1 MAVIDQERL
10 RTAVIGCGLVGTRR
24 AAETSL
30 HSRTRLLL
38 CIDTSHAPARA
49 TAERF
54 GAAWST
60 DWHIAVEDERID
72 VIVICTPN
80 AFAYDIAVAALERG
94 KHVLVEKPMGCNLA
108 QAQALAAIASR
119 SPGRFKVGFNHRYH
133 PAISAAYDLVRQDA
147 IGELISMRVRYGHGG
162 RPGYEREWRCDPN
175 ISGGGELIDQG
186 THVADLI
193 AWFAGMPQQAFAYL
207 QTAVWPIAPVE
218 DNAFA
223 LLRLENGAVASI
235 HTSWTQWKNLFSLEI
250 FGRQGSICVDGLGGS
265 YGTERLVVA
274 RRKAAGGVPEM
285 REETFD
291 GPDRSWAI
299 EWHQFVDAIEQA
311 TPYWG
316 TAEDGLNAMRIVNA
330 LYESSRDGVAVDL
343 QTSRSM

>member
-10 RTAVIGCGLVGTRR
+10 RTAVIGCGLIGTRR
-24 AAETSL
+24 AVETSL

-60 DWHIAVEDERID
+60 DWRIAVEDERID

-80 AFAYDIAVAALERG
+80 AFAYEIAVAAMERG

-108 QAQALAAIASR
+108 QAQALAAIAAR

-133 PAISAAYDLVRQDA
+133 PAVAGAYELMQAGA
-147 IGELISMRVRYGHGG
+147 IGELISIRARYGHGG
-162 RPGYEREWRCDPN
+162 RPGYEREWRCDPELA
-175 ISGGGELIDQG
+175 GGGELTDQG
-186 THVADLI
+186 VHVADLI
-193 AWFAGMPQQAFAYL
+193 AWFAGMPSQAFAYL
-207 QTAVWPIAPVE
+207 QTAVWPIAPLE

-223 LLRLENGAVASI
+223 LLRFPSGAVASV
-235 HTSWTQWKNLFSLEI
+235 HTSWTQWKNLFSFEI
-250 FGRQGSICVDGLGGS
+250 FGREGSISVEGLGGS
-265 YGTERLVVA
+265 YGTESLTLA
-274 RRKAAGGVPEM
+274 RRRASGGAPDV
-285 REETFD
+285 REERFE

-316 TAEDGLNAMRIVNA
+316 TAQDGLAAMRIVSA
-330 LYESSRDGVAVDL
+330 LYESSRDGVATGL
-343 QTSRSM
+343 